1 MLASWVHVDGED
13 WRARVASWLPAHG
26 VDAWVVQRDVADP
39 ALYVGTWLRD
49 GDADE
54 RDPDGAAARPSSGST
69 TSKATASTGVG
80 FGFVYLRRTD
90 SPSDVLA
97 EDLRHG
103 STDPLGD
110 EAIDY
115 FRRVEWLRN
124 HDVLGARF
132 DSAARHRPRA
142 GLSSRRG
149 GLERS
154 RRRACTAATDPGGNT
169 RSTTSPPRC
178 SQDSGPTDCRWRTW

>member
-1 MLASWVHVDGED
+1 MQPCAEQ
-13 WRARVASWLPAHG
+13 WLDHFERNG
-26 VDAWVVQRDVADP
+26 V
-39 ALYVGTWLRD
+39 
-49 GDADE
+49 E
-54 RDPDGAAARPSSGST
+54 
-69 TSKATASTGVG
+69 GVG

-103 STDPLGD
+103 FTDPLGD

-115 FRRVEWLRN
+115 FRRVDWLRN

-132 DSAARHRPRA
+132 TLRPDTA
-142 GLSSRRG
+142 
-149 GLERS
+149 LERVYLPGEEGWEQPS
-154 RRRACTAATDPGGNT
+154 SACTAATDRGGNT

-178 SQDSGPTDCRWRTW
+178 SPECGPTDCRWRTWSTLLAAAHGEDEDALAAQAVSLVQGLVRHGLVEPA